1 MENKEFKPKYKKS
14 PLSGSIMG
22 IFLEVILILVL
33 LFTPH
38 VPPELVIGLFVI
50 GILLI
55 ITPMVYIKS
64 ITFKQDFLLVE
75 KFFLPEKKILYQ
87 EVYDIGNTLIKTR
100 RGNIPISLMLNAST
114 LQQIFQTLIHDGL
127 ILNTQLEG
135 KQKISE
141 ILESKAMVPAGICA
155 IVLWLVCI
163 LMKIIPVNNKFIM
176 SISFLGFF
184 LPSYMVIYRILKIRL
199 K

>member
-1 MENKEFKPKYKKS
+1 
-14 PLSGSIMG
+14 MG